1 MEVRFWGVRGS
12 IPTPL
17 TAQQIMAK
25 IDAVVQRISPKDL
38 ISSDTRQRFL
48 ASLPE
53 SIYGTVGGNTSCV
66 EIKDSQGNIFL
77 LDVGSGIREYT
88 KNGEHPQNK
97 TYHIFLSHFHWDH
110 IQGLP
115 FFDEAYREDCNLNFY
130 SSFSDVENILSK
142 QMDLPYFP
150 VQYDTSF
157 NSNITFNYIKP
168 EESFKVGNCT
178 ITSKKMSHPGGSY
191 SYIFEENG
199 KKVIYA
205 TDVEL
210 SDKEKLDTETNIK
223 FFKNADSI
231 IIDTQYTVEEALK
244 KQNWGHSDFSD
255 VVDFAN
261 YWNIKNVY
269 FFHHEPTYDDKKLY
283 SILQS
288 ARWYAQ
294 YVVNSDMKINLAREG
309 YSFSV

>member
-66 EIKDSQGNIFL
+66 EIRDSQDNVFL
-77 LDVGSGIREYT
+77 LDAGSGIREYA

-115 FFDEAYREDCNLNFY
+115 FFDEAYREDCKLIFY
-130 SSFSDVENILSK
+130 SAFPAAEKLLLK
-142 QMDLPYFP
+142 QMDLPFFP
-150 VQYDTSF
+150 DTTFNSTMSF
-157 NSNITFNYIKP
+157 NCIKTGQP
-168 EESFKVGNCT
+168 FKVGNCT
-178 ITSKKMSHPGGSY
+178 IITKKMSHPGNSY
-191 SYIFEENG
+191 SFAFEENG
-199 KKVIYA
+199 KKLIYA

-210 SDKEKLDTETNIK
+210 SDKEQLDTETNK
-223 FFKNADSI
+223 VFFDNADTI
-231 IIDTQYTVEEALK
+231 IIDSQYTVEEAFK
-244 KQNWGHSDFSD
+244 KQNWGHSDFSC

-261 YWNIKNVY
+261 HWNIKNVY
-269 FFHHEPTYDDKKLY
+269 LFHHEPTYDDKKLY

-288 ARWYAQ
+288 AQWYSQ
-294 YVVNSDMKINLAREG
+294 YVLNSDIKISLAQEG
-309 YSFSV
+309 NSFSV